1 MKVFLR
7 GLLLKGLAAALAISM
22 TGFGLEAAAA
32 PRIKDISDFEGIR
45 DNLLVGYGLVVGLNG
60 TGDSLRNSPF
70 TRQSLTAMLERLGV
84 NTRGANLN
92 TQNVAAVVV
101 TANLPPF
108 ARQGTRIDVTVS
120 TLGDS
125 DSLQGGVLLVT
136 PLLGADGEVYAVA
149 QGSVAVGGF
158 VAQGAAETVTKG
170 VPTGGR
176 MSNGAIVERE
186 VAFDFSVMTSVKI
199 SLRNPDLTTAQRM
212 AKRINRFLG
221 SPASIPLDAATVEV
235 TVPASYGTNVVGLLT
250 DLEQLEVSP
259 DQAARVVVDENNGI
273 IVIGANVRVDEIA
286 IAQGNLT
293 IRVTETPQVSQPGP
307 FTEGGEAVT
316 VPRTTITVDEDA
328 DKRLMVLKAGATL
341 QDLVDG
347 LNALGIGP
355 RDLISILQTIKAAG
369 ALQAEIVVL

>member
-1 MKVFLR
+1 
-7 GLLLKGLAAALAISM
+7 M

-84 NTRGANLN
+84 NIRGANLN

-149 QGSVAVGGF
+149 QGSIAVGGF

-176 MSNGAIVERE
+176 MSNGVIVERE

-212 AKRINRFLG
+212 AERINRFPRQPRLHPFG
-221 SPASIPLDAATVEV
+221 RGDGRGNRSRFLWHQRGRIIDRP
-235 TVPASYGTNVVGLLT
+235 GTT
-250 DLEQLEVSP
+250 
-259 DQAARVVVDENNGI
+259 
-273 IVIGANVRVDEIA
+273 
-286 IAQGNLT
+286 
-293 IRVTETPQVSQPGP
+293 
-307 FTEGGEAVT
+307 
-316 VPRTTITVDEDA
+316 
-328 DKRLMVLKAGATL
+328 
-341 QDLVDG
+341 
-347 LNALGIGP
+347 
-355 RDLISILQTIKAAG
+355 
-369 ALQAEIVVL
+369 